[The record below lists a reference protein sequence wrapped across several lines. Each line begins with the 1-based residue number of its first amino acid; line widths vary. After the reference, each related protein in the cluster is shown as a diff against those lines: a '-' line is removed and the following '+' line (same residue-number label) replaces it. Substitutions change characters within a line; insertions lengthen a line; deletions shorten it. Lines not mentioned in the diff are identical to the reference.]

1 MLAAMYWGKFMKS
14 SLLVGLSLAP
24 LLASPIVAADLPTK
38 AKVPPPPA
46 LYNWTG
52 CYGGG
57 HFGALF
63 EERDWGPLGSDDGT
77 GLVVGGQLGCN
88 YQIST
93 WVFGIQ
99 GDAAWSD
106 TSGTHPDQVNAG
118 LTDQSKI
125 DLLSSVTG
133 RFGYAWDRLLTYAKA
148 GGAWTRDK
156 YDILFPDTSTF
167 ATASETRSGWTVGGG
182 FEYAITNNLSM
193 FFEYNYYDFGT
204 RTVGLT
210 SVTGSSQLVDIR
222 ERDSLV
228 KVGANWKFNW

>member
-1 MLAAMYWGKFMKS
+1 
-14 SLLVGLSLAP
+14 
-24 LLASPIVAADLPTK
+24 VAADLPTK
-38 AKVPPPPA
+38 ARVPPPA

-57 HFGALF
+57 HFGSLF
-63 EERDWGPLGSDDGT
+63 EHQDWGTLGSDDGT
-77 GLVVGGQLGCN
+77 GLVVGGQVGCN

-106 TSGTHPDQVNAG
+106 TSATHPDQVNAG

-133 RFGYAWDRLLTYAKA
+133 RFGYAWDRLLTYVKA
-148 GGAWTRDK
+148 GGAWKHDK
-156 YDILFPDTSTF
+156 YDILFPDTATF

-182 FEYAITNNLSM
+182 FEYAITNNLTM
-193 FFEYNYYDFGT
+193 FFEYDHYDFGT
-204 RTVGLT
+204 RTAGLT
-210 SVTGSSQLVDIR
+210 SVTGASQLVDIG

-228 KVGANWKFNW
+228 KVGAN